1 MDVRALLLIGGSSAN
16 SDNDTKAAIAGIP
29 LPHMD
34 VLGLPVEER
43 ILRRLR
49 HFGIS
54 RATLITDPATAD
66 EPYIRRAALDRPDV
80 HRMHVPAA
88 DVWRTAED
96 VFNEYSQDGADL
108 VIALHLGPY
117 VEVDYEEMVQH
128 HLDKHCAVT
137 TAVDSDGKWLDV
149 FVLNASARKD
159 AATLLRGRMG
169 KLRKD
174 CEPFRVT
181 GYINRLR
188 NSSDLRTLAVDGLLE
203 KNAVRPEGRE
213 IKPGVWAKDPV
224 RIHPKARI
232 VAPAYIGAHAKIR
245 ASALVT
251 RGSAI
256 EHHAEVDCGTVVEN
270 STVLPFTCVGAG
282 LDLMHCVAGFRRLI
296 HLLRNAEVEITDGK
310 LIRMKATSPVSRLAG
325 STAAIFAFLP
335 KQMYRGM
342 FAPSHR
348 KSAAENTDPQE
359 MATTVESSMME
370 AQDTGP
376 EASEFPSNMAVA
388 RKYGE
393 Q

>member
-1 MDVRALLLIGGSSAN
+1 MDVRAILLIGGSSAN
-16 SDNDTKAAIAGIP
+16 SDKDSKPTLAGIA
-29 LPHMD
+29 LGHLD

-54 RATLITDPATAD
+54 SATLISEPLTAD
-66 EPYIRRAALDRPDV
+66 EPFIRRAAFDRPDV
-80 HRMHVPAA
+80 HRVHVAA
-88 DVWRTAED
+88 AEAWRTAED
-96 VFNEYSQDGADL
+96 VFNKYSQDGADL

-128 HLDKHCAVT
+128 HLDKHCTVT
-137 TAVDSDGKWLDV
+137 TAVDSEGKWLDQ

-159 AATLLRGRMG
+159 AATLFRGRMG
-169 KLRKD
+169 QLRKE

-188 NSSDLRTLAVDGLLE
+188 NATDLRTLAVDGLLE

-251 RGSAI
+251 RASAI

-282 LDLMHCVAGFRRLI
+282 LDVMHCIAGFRRLV
-296 HLLRNAEVEITDGK
+296 HLLRNAEVEISDGK

-325 STAAIFAFLP
+325 STAALFAFLP

-348 KSAAENTDPQE
+348 KSAVENTDPQDSS
-359 MATTVESSMME
+359 TVESSMME
-370 AQDTGP
+370 AQGTGP
-376 EASEFPSNMAVA
+376 EASEFPSNLAVA